1 MKGALIAPP
10 EAFCGQGWRP
20 AGEGARV
27 PKLGME
33 PIRRRQL
40 IDATIAAIEANGFSE
55 TTVSRISARAGVSTG
70 VVHHYFGNKNDLLEA
85 TLRDL
90 ANTLRREVVDRLTI
104 ARNPRQRVLAII
116 DGNLAPS
123 LFHRAGVTAWL
134 AFWGETPNNPRFARI
149 QSIIIRRLRG
159 NLVHALRPIVSP
171 DRLERAAAG
180 IGTLLDGLWLRAALT
195 DGGITH
201 AEATSLAHDYLDMC
215 LAQNGRVHRQLTK
228 AINREDS

>member
-1 MKGALIAPP
+1 M
-10 EAFCGQGWRP
+10 
-20 AGEGARV
+20 

-40 IDATIAAIEANGFSE
+40 IDATIAAIEENGFSE

-90 ANTLRREVVDRLTI
+90 ANTLRREVVERLI
-104 ARNPRQRVLAII
+104 LARSPRERVLAII

-134 AFWGETPNNPRFARI
+134 AFWGEAPNNPRYARI

-159 NLVHALRPIVSP
+159 NLVHALRPIVAP
-171 DRLERAAAG
+171 ARLTPVADG

-195 DGGITH
+195 GGGITH
-201 AEATSLAHDYLDMC
+201 AAATALAHDYLEMC
-215 LAQNGRVHRQLTK
+215 LAREERAQCDPAG
-228 AINREDS
+228 AANREDA

>member
-1 MKGALIAPP
+1 M
-10 EAFCGQGWRP
+10 
-20 AGEGARV
+20 

-90 ANTLRREVVDRLTI
+90 AGTLRREVVDRLNQ
-104 ARNPRQRVLAII
+104 AQNPRQRVLAII

-149 QSIIIRRLRG
+149 QNIIIRRLRG
-159 NLVHALRPIVSP
+159 NLVHALRPIVTA
-171 DRLERAAAG
+171 DRLEQAAAG

-201 AEATSLAHDYLDMC
+201 TDATALAHDYLDKC
-215 LAQNGRVHRQLTK
+215 LALDGRVRRQTAT
-228 AINREDS
+228 AIDKEDA